1 MSQVQTY
8 LLKFNP
14 KNGTI
19 VIPKKAREQFG
30 EVSNLLLIVANGKLE
45 LVSPKYTFD
54 EVVKE
59 LPPLKTNKKLTDED
73 FSKAV
78 GEEVVENYKKSL

>member
-30 EVSNLLLIVANGKLE
+30 QVTNLLLIVANGKLE

-54 EVVKE
+54 EVIKDI
-59 LPPLKTNKKLTDED
+59 PPLKTNKNFTDED
-73 FSKAV
+73 FSKAI
-78 GEEVVENYKKSL
+78 EEDVVENYKKSL